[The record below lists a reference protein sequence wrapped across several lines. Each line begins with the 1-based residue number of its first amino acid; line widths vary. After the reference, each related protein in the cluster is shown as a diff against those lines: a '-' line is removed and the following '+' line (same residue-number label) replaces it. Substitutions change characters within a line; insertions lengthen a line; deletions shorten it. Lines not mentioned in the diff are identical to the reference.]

1 MFLTPEN
8 PYFLIKWLLDDQG
21 ILIKRPS
28 KQSKQLVVLAYLA
41 EKIDNEKIYS
51 EKEFNEFLRQR
62 HHFGDEALLRREL
75 YMKEY
80 IDREIDGSKYW
91 KQRPTE

>member
-8 PYFLIKWLLDDQG
+8 PYFLIKWLLDDKG
-21 ILIKRPS
+21 ILINRPS

-41 EKIDNEKIYS
+41 EKIDPMKTYS
-51 EKEFNEFLRQR
+51 EKEFNELLRQR

-80 IDREIDGSKYW
+80 VDRTIDGSSYW
-91 KQRPTE
+91 KQKASE